1 MADQIDW
8 VALAV
13 FLFFFILVTVMG
25 FFAARWKAGPVSEHL
40 DEWGLGGRQ
49 FGTWI
54 TWFLVGGDFY
64 TAYTVIAVP
73 ALVYAVG
80 AYGFFALPYTIIVYP
95 FVFAVMP
102 VLWKVAHA
110 NGHVTAADVVHGTY
124 NSRGLELA
132 VAITG
137 LVATMPYI
145 ALQLIGM
152 GVVIKAMGLTGE
164 LPLVA
169 AFVILALYTYSSGLR
184 APALIAFVKDIM
196 IYIVVLVA
204 VVIVPAKLGG
214 YGAVFAA
221 ANDAFTAKGGA
232 TGLILKPAQML
243 PYATLALG
251 SALAAFMYPHTLTG
265 IFASKSADTIRK
277 NAILLPAYT
286 LLLGLI
292 ALMGYMA
299 YAANIKVTSNNDVVP
314 VLFKVLFPS
323 WFAGFAFAAIAIG
336 ALVPAAVMSIGA
348 ANLFTRNVWKSYV
361 DPGISHAGEAA
372 VAKIASLVVKLG
384 ALAFTLFLPT
394 QYALD
399 LQLLGGL
406 WILQTFPALVF
417 GLFTRWFRAEGLL
430 LGWAVGILWGSWT
443 AWSNGLKAA
452 RDHRPRRRQLCVL
465 CRARRADPQCRRR
478 GDHHPHRRAGLA
490 RPARRYCSIL
500 ILAALATSPQRAM
513 SAARIFAKIP
523 PTSCRPIR
531 CRAVLGARS
540 HPATARSASIRPRAF
555 LTIAGGVAF
564 GAKMPLHNTA
574 STSAPASF
582 KVGTSGRSSI
592 RLGVATAKRARRAAL
607 DLADHRAGIR
617 DGRGDLPGNH
627 RQHRLVGALVGNDLH
642 RRAGL
647 LLEQLGHQLERGG

>member
-1 MADQIDW
+1 MADQIEW
-8 VALAV
+8 IALSV
-13 FLFFFILVTVMG
+13 FIFFFALVTVMG
-25 FFAARWKAGPVSEHL
+25 FFAARWKAGPVNEHL

-102 VLWKVAHA
+102 MLWKVAHA

-124 NSRGLELA
+124 GSRGLELA

-137 LVATMPYI
+137 MVATMPYI

-164 LPLVA
+164 LPIVA
-169 AFVILALYTYSSGLR
+169 AFIILALYTYSSGLR

-204 VVIVPAKLGG
+204 VVVVPAKLGG

-221 ANDAFTAKGGA
+221 AGDAFAAKGGA

-292 ALMGYMA
+292 ALLGYMA
-299 YAANIKVTSNNDVVP
+299 HAANIKVASPNDVVP
-314 VLFKVLFPS
+314 TLFKVLFPS
-323 WFAGFAFAAIAIG
+323 WFAGFAFSAIAIG

-361 DPGISHAGEAA
+361 NPDISHAGEAVGGQDR
-372 VAKIASLVVKLG
+372 VAGGQGRRARLHPVPADAIRARPATARRLVDPADLSG
-384 ALAFTLFLPT
+384 AGVRPVH
-394 QYALD
+394 
-399 LQLLGGL
+399 
-406 WILQTFPALVF
+406 ALVPRRRPAARL
-417 GLFTRWFRAEGLL
+417 GRRHRLGIVDGVEQRAE
-430 LGWAVGILWGSWT
+430 
-443 AWSNGLKAA
+443 AA
-452 RDHRPRRRQLCVL
+452 RDHRSRRRQLRVL
-465 CRARRADPQCRRR
+465 CRARRADPQHRRR
-478 GDHHPHRRAGLA
+478 G
-490 RPARRYCSIL
+490 
-500 ILAALATSPQRAM
+500 
-513 SAARIFAKIP
+513 
-523 PTSCRPIR
+523 
-531 CRAVLGARS
+531 
-540 HPATARSASIRPRAF
+540 
-555 LTIAGGVAF
+555 
-564 GAKMPLHNTA
+564 
-574 STSAPASF
+574 
-582 KVGTSGRSSI
+582 GRD
-592 RLGVATAKRARRAAL
+592 R
-607 DLADHRAGIR
+607 
-617 DGRGDLPGNH
+617 
-627 RQHRLVGALVGNDLH
+627 
-642 RRAGL
+642 
-647 LLEQLGHQLERGG
+647 